1 MDKYFSIGEVS
12 KITGLSIDRLRN
24 YDKIGLL
31 KPSYI
36 DPKSGYRYYSENK
49 FRKLRI
55 ITYLRKIG
63 TPLKEIDLILNKNID
78 SQEFAKFLELKIRDI
93 EKEIES
99 LNVSGT
105 KITKNIAQKDSIW
118 YYIYKSMVCR
128 P

>member
-55 ITYLRKIG
+55 IKYLRKIG
-63 TPLKEIDLILNKNID
+63 TPLKEIDLILNKNNMIVQSNSINRKNESYTKID
-78 SQEFAKFLELKIRDI
+78 IYSLSQIKNQKKNRLKIKRRCLRRYWNR
-93 EKEIES
+93 S
-99 LNVSGT
+99 
-105 KITKNIAQKDSIW
+105 
-118 YYIYKSMVCR
+118 
-128 P
+128 